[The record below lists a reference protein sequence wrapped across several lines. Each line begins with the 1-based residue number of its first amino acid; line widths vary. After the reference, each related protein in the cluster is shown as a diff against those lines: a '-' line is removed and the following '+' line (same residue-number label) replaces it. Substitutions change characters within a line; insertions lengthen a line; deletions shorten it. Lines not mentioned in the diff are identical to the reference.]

1 MSFICRDEDNE
12 EVDDDGNQAL
22 ISYNQNIDGDD
33 GEDEEEAE
41 DQLQTKIIWT
51 SIVLLGFIVCVWFEY
66 EYRFLDSDTS
76 FPKLSDLASKLRN
89 NEDKFLRANGMPLKP
104 RSSLHVDHVGT
115 TVMVTHAMVDGVDSF
130 GGDDHTTNV
139 NTELNSN
146 ISPSAGNIITSI
158 GNVKVVELSLDGNKE
173 NGKSA
178 TEEPNT
184 SRVGADGG
192 GGGPE
197 KGANFLPLL
206 ALARNGA
213 DVEVSMELVHVVHER
228 FSNTN
233 LNMSGDLDMLESNE
247 ENSFDQYGENT
258 SSISSINKHVTSFDL
273 NEEASSQDD
282 NDLCVEDDE
291 RAEEGS
297 SSKNRKGPVRQYV
310 RSKMPRL
317 RWTPELHH
325 AFVNAIERL
334 GGQEKATPKSV
345 LQLMNVRGLS
355 IAHVKSHLQMYRS
368 KKLDDS
374 GQVLSHR
381 ATTMTQG
388 RPHIYSNLYSRSS
401 PFEHLKLANGG
412 IVLASNLEEGNHHSR
427 RHLHESTFRPTHSIQ
442 HLLSRHQQWLSN
454 QSLMSSSLRREFAHG
469 NNMMKQV
476 MNETPSGSNKLCDSR
491 IRNGPMRP
499 SQFLE
504 EKKWPPQDQRKEKWL
519 PITGTCTSSTSS
531 DPFSVSGYQWYC
543 REGAR
548 ILNSQSPFSD
558 STPISNF
565 QSEASL
571 LHALT
576 TEGWKDKEQKPDLQ
590 LRLSQHKGPDEEN
603 HKRSTPEINTMLS
616 LSLNET

>member
-1 MSFICRDEDNE
+1 
-12 EVDDDGNQAL
+12 
-22 ISYNQNIDGDD
+22 
-33 GEDEEEAE
+33 
-41 DQLQTKIIWT
+41 
-51 SIVLLGFIVCVWFEY
+51 
-66 EYRFLDSDTS
+66 
-76 FPKLSDLASKLRN
+76 
-89 NEDKFLRANGMPLKP
+89 
-104 RSSLHVDHVGT
+104 
-115 TVMVTHAMVDGVDSF
+115 
-130 GGDDHTTNV
+130 
-139 NTELNSN
+139 
-146 ISPSAGNIITSI
+146 
-158 GNVKVVELSLDGNKE
+158 
-173 NGKSA
+173 
-178 TEEPNT
+178 
-184 SRVGADGG
+184 
-192 GGGPE
+192 
-197 KGANFLPLL
+197 
-206 ALARNGA
+206 
-213 DVEVSMELVHVVHER
+213 
-228 FSNTN
+228 
-233 LNMSGDLDMLESNE
+233 MSGDLDMLDSNE
-247 ENSFDQYGENT
+247 ENSFDPNGENS

-273 NEEASSQDD
+273 NEEASSQED
-282 NDLCVEDDE
+282 NDLSVEDDE
-291 RAEEGS
+291 RVEEGN

-381 ATTMTQG
+381 ATTTMQG

-427 RHLHESTFRPTHSIQ
+427 RHLHDSAFRPTHSIQ
-442 HLLSRHQQWLSN
+442 HLLSRHQRWLSN
-454 QSLMSSSLRREFAHG
+454 QSLMSSSLRREFLHG
-469 NNMMKQV
+469 NNMMKDNV
-476 MNETPSGSNKLCDSR
+476 NLMHEMPSGSNKFPSCDSR

-531 DPFSVSGYQWYC
+531 DPFSVSECQWYC
-543 REGAR
+543 REGAT

-565 QSEASL
+565 RSEASF
-571 LHALT
+571 LHALN
-576 TEGWKDKEQKPDLQ
+576 TEGWKDKEWKPDLK
-590 LRLSQHKGPDEEN
+590 LRLSQHKGPDEET
-603 HKRSTPEINTMLS
+603 HQRSTPEINTMLS
-616 LSLNET
+616 LSLKET